1 MARIVA
7 VLFSVVLFLAFAIL
21 VEARNEMSYGNND
34 IYGFMSQKVEK
45 GELFLFKAGVTH
57 YELRLLPEGVMLL
70 YLEPDRWQGN
80 SDVYPLAGGRKVGH
94 HHSQLELLGTTHPPQ
109 SLINFKVLRDKGR
122 IVAYSGK
129 WGFGDYFVSA
139 AVHYIWVEDGL
150 LYRYVKTNL
159 TVLKDFNDPVEAVW
173 VALANDPDY
182 YTWAIANT
190 TEGMII
196 YDMRGTTGH
205 ALKEYTLGS
214 YGWVA
219 LINPLSKDVRGS
231 VALVLVRS
239 SHKAHPT
246 VYSGPNV
253 DNIEIHLLGKG
264 EKRILRRG
272 DSFELHYLLIVSNEP
287 NSYSWISGAVERAK
301 PVVELIDSGELE
313 KPPEILRFS
322 PAEDLQGSGINVD
335 DPDSPTGKAK
345 YAAAGL
351 YFKEAIVFGPY
362 ITLQAGSY
370 VVRFLLKI
378 DGTTASRVATID
390 VCTGLGKTVIV
401 SRDIWG
407 PEFKEIGKYQW
418 FTLNFVLNK
427 TVPNIEFRVWYR
439 PEGRTN
445 LYVGQ
450 IEVLA
455 AITAENIVTREA
467 TVVVEKTVTKTVTI
481 ATGTMDSITMLIIAS
496 LTAVIFTLLVVLVRI
511 KPVKRQSLQQT
522 ISSEVLKKAK
532 LVELER
538 LRLEGRISE
547 EVYKRIKEELED

>member
-1 MARIVA
+1 
-7 VLFSVVLFLAFAIL
+7 
-21 VEARNEMSYGNND
+21 
-34 IYGFMSQKVEK
+34 
-45 GELFLFKAGVTH
+45 
-57 YELRLLPEGVMLL
+57 
-70 YLEPDRWQGN
+70 
-80 SDVYPLAGGRKVGH
+80 
-94 HHSQLELLGTTHPPQ
+94 
-109 SLINFKVLRDKGR
+109 
-122 IVAYSGK
+122 
-129 WGFGDYFVSA
+129 
-139 AVHYIWVEDGL
+139 
-150 LYRYVKTNL
+150 
-159 TVLKDFNDPVEAVW
+159 
-173 VALANDPDY
+173 
-182 YTWAIANT
+182 
-190 TEGMII
+190 
-196 YDMRGTTGH
+196 MRGTTGH

-287 NSYSWISGAVERAK
+287 NSYSWIGGAIERAK

-313 KPPEILRFS
+313 KPPEVLRFS

-345 YAAAGL
+345 YAASGQYL
-351 YFKEAIVFGPY
+351 KEAIVFGPY

-370 VVRFLLKI
+370 VVRFLLKV
-378 DGTTASRVATID
+378 DGATASRVATID
-390 VCTGLGKTVIV
+390 VCTGLGKTVIA

-439 PEGRTN
+439 PEGMTN

-455 AITAENIVTREA
+455 AITAENIMTKEA
-467 TVVVEKTVTKTVTI
+467 TVVVVEKTVTKTVTI
-481 ATGTMDSITMLIIAS
+481 VTGTMDSITIMMITVS
-496 LTAVIFTLLVVLVRI
+496 LTAVTFTLLAVLVRR

-522 ISSEVLKKAK
+522 ISSELLKKAK
-532 LVELER
+532 LAELER
-538 LRLEGRISE
+538 LRLDGRISE
-547 EVYKRIKEELED
+547 ETYKRIKEEIED